1 MGVCDVPVISS
12 VCDAVGEG
20 AASLV
25 AAPFDWLAQ
34 AMGAAAGWLFEA
46 VWSVFDTTTLVDV
59 TKPGYVAVYNLLFG
73 IAVFVMLIFFCLQL
87 ITGLIRRD
95 PTALTRAALGLAKS
109 VLGSFVVITL
119 TALLLEVVDQ
129 LCIGIV
135 QAAGETTES
144 MGDKIALLAAGLV
157 GINIAAPG
165 VGAIITIFMAGLA
178 ITAAAIVWLSLLVRK
193 ALLLV
198 AVVFA
203 PLAFSGASWD
213 ASRGWIGKW
222 AMFVVALICS
232 KLVLVVMFLVAI
244 TQVSAPIDADLAS
257 VSDPIAGI
265 VLMAMAAF
273 APYLTY
279 KFIAFVGF
287 DMYHAIGSEQDAKS
301 ALNRPIPVP
310 SKPQGGADPKKV
322 LDGTAV
328 AAATRAEAPVEREQR
343 ATAAEDPGTDTRR
356 ERRRRGRRWRCR
368 SRRRRSSRSR
378 SRGRGRGD
386 RSERRQGCRHRRTEG
401 RDGAGSPGRARRRRC
416 RADTATARNT
426 SGGTAVEPRAAP
438 AERRPVTA
446 AAEAAPAARATPT
459 EGVDDEQHEQR
470 PADRGRAGAGEVLP
484 PHPPRC
490 PPRPVADPAHHPR
503 HRRSHAHRRVLRRRR
518 DAAGLHR
525 PGLGTR
531 RRTDLDTHRGPTDR
545 GMAAH
550 RLLVAVAHHRRATAV
565 PAQDRRAAPRRHA
578 RAAR

>member
-59 TKPGYVAVYNLLFG
+59 TKPGYIAVYNLLFG

-109 VLGSFVVITL
+109 VLGSFVAITL

-144 MGDKIALLAAGLV
+144 MGDKIALLATGLV

-310 SKPQGGADPKKV
+310 TKPQGGGDRKKV
-322 LDGTAV
+322 LDGSSSGGGNAGGGSGGGSSTPPPPKTPAPAPAAGGGGAAAGGGGAAAAGPV
-328 AAATRAEAPVEREQR
+328 AAGVVVGASVAKGA
-343 ATAAEDPGTDTRR
+343 ATAGPKA
-356 ERRRRGRRWRCR
+356 
-368 SRRRRSSRSR
+368 
-378 SRGRGRGD
+378 
-386 RSERRQGCRHRRTEG
+386 
-401 RDGAGSPGRARRRRC
+401 
-416 RADTATARNT
+416 
-426 SGGTAVEPRAAP
+426 GTALGAQGEHAAD
-438 AERRPVTA
+438 A
-446 AAEAAPAARATPT
+446 AAQTPPPPAAAPAA
-459 EGVDDEQHEQR
+459 
-470 PADRGRAGAGEVLP
+470 P
-484 PHPPRC
+484 PSSLA
-490 PPRPVADPAHHPR
+490 PRPPSTDPSP
-503 HRRSHAHRRVLRRRR
+503 
-518 DAAGLHR
+518 
-525 PGLGTR
+525 P
-531 RRTDLDTHRGPTDR
+531 PKQP
-545 GMAAH
+545 
-550 RLLVAVAHHRRATAV
+550 
-565 PAQDRRAAPRRHA
+565 PAPAPRPPKE
-578 RAAR
+578 

>member
-87 ITGLIRRD
+87 ITGLVRRD

-213 ASRGWIGKW
+213 ASRGWVGKW

-310 SKPQGGADPKKV
+310 SKPQGGGDPKKV
-322 LDGTAV
+322 LDGAGGGGNSGGGAGGGSGSSALPPPKTPVPTPAASSGGAAGGGGAAAGGSGAAAAGPVAAGVVIGASVAKGAATAGPKAGTALGAQGEHAADAAAQTPPPPATPAV
-328 AAATRAEAPVEREQR
+328 AP
-343 ATAAEDPGTDTRR
+343 P
-356 ERRRRGRRWRCR
+356 
-368 SRRRRSSRSR
+368 SSL
-378 SRGRGRGD
+378 
-386 RSERRQGCRHRRTEG
+386 
-401 RDGAGSPGRARRRRC
+401 A
-416 RADTATARNT
+416 
-426 SGGTAVEPRAAP
+426 
-438 AERRPVTA
+438 
-446 AAEAAPAARATPT
+446 
-459 EGVDDEQHEQR
+459 
-470 PADRGRAGAGEVLP
+470 
-484 PHPPRC
+484 
-490 PPRPVADPAHHPR
+490 PRPPSADPSP
-503 HRRSHAHRRVLRRRR
+503 
-518 DAAGLHR
+518 
-525 PGLGTR
+525 P
-531 RRTDLDTHRGPTDR
+531 P
-545 GMAAH
+545 
-550 RLLVAVAHHRRATAV
+550 
-565 PAQDRRAAPRRHA
+565 PKQPPPPAPRPTKE
-578 RAAR
+578 

>member
-1 MGVCDVPVISS
+1 M
-12 VCDAVGEG
+12 
-20 AASLV
+20 V

-59 TKPGYVAVYNLLFG
+59 TKPGYIAVYNLLFG

-144 MGDKIALLAAGLV
+144 MGDKIARLAAGLV

-310 SKPQGGADPKKV
+310 TKPQGGGDPKKV
-322 LDGTAV
+322 LDGT
-328 AAATRAEAPVEREQR
+328 
-343 ATAAEDPGTDTRR
+343 
-356 ERRRRGRRWRCR
+356 
-368 SRRRRSSRSR
+368 SRS
-378 SRGRGRGD
+378 GGN
-386 RSERRQGCRHRRTEG
+386 
-401 RDGAGSPGRARRRRC
+401 A
-416 RADTATARNT
+416 
-426 SGGTAVEPRAAP
+426 SGGSGGGSSAP
-438 AERRPVTA
+438 PPPKTPAP
-446 AAEAAPAARATPT
+446 APAASGGGAAGGGAAAGGSGAAAAGPVAAGVVVGASVAKGAATAGPKAGT
-459 EGVDDEQHEQR
+459 ALGAQGEHAADAAAQTPPP
-470 PADRGRAGAGEVLP
+470 PASPAAP
-484 PHPPRC
+484 PSSPA
-490 PPRPVADPAHHPR
+490 PRPPSSDPSP
-503 HRRSHAHRRVLRRRR
+503 
-518 DAAGLHR
+518 
-525 PGLGTR
+525 P
-531 RRTDLDTHRGPTDR
+531 PKQ
-545 GMAAH
+545 
-550 RLLVAVAHHRRATAV
+550 
-565 PAQDRRAAPRRHA
+565 PPPPAPRPPKE
-578 RAAR
+578 

>member
-59 TKPGYVAVYNLLFG
+59 TRPGYVSVYNLLFG
-73 IAVFVMLIFFCLQL
+73 VAVFVMLIFFCLQL

-109 VLGSFVVITL
+109 VLGSFVVNTL
-119 TALLLEVVDQ
+119 MALLLEIVDQ

-144 MGDKIALLAAGLV
+144 MGDKIALLATGLV

-198 AVVFA
+198 AIVFA

-257 VSDPIAGI
+257 ISDPIAGI

-287 DMYHAIGSEQDAKS
+287 DMYHAIGSEQDAKH

-310 SKPQGGADPKKV
+310 GRGAGGGAEPKKV
-322 LDGTAV
+322 LDGAGNTGSGGGGAGRGGSGSAPPAPKPTPAASTGSGAGASGG
-328 AAATRAEAPVEREQR
+328 AAASGGGAAAGGGGAAAAAGPAAAVVVGAQVAKGA
-343 ATAAEDPGTDTRR
+343 ATAGPKA
-356 ERRRRGRRWRCR
+356 
-368 SRRRRSSRSR
+368 
-378 SRGRGRGD
+378 
-386 RSERRQGCRHRRTEG
+386 
-401 RDGAGSPGRARRRRC
+401 
-416 RADTATARNT
+416 
-426 SGGTAVEPRAAP
+426 GTALGAQGEHAAD
-438 AERRPVTA
+438 A
-446 AAEAAPAARATPT
+446 AAQTP
-459 EGVDDEQHEQR
+459 
-470 PADRGRAGAGEVLP
+470 P
-484 PHPPRC
+484 PHPASAAPGVPSQVAPPSSSPAPQAPRS
-490 PPRPVADPAHHPR
+490 DPAP
-503 HRRSHAHRRVLRRRR
+503 
-518 DAAGLHR
+518 
-525 PGLGTR
+525 P
-531 RRTDLDTHRGPTDR
+531 P
-545 GMAAH
+545 
-550 RLLVAVAHHRRATAV
+550 
-565 PAQDRRAAPRRHA
+565 PAPKPSTPPAPRA
-578 RAAR
+578 PKE

>member
-322 LDGTAV
+322 LDDGSSGGGNAGGSSGGGGGSGAPPPPKTPAPTPAASGSGAAGGGGAAAGGGGAAAAGPVAAGVVVGASVAKGAATAGPKAGTALG
-328 AAATRAEAPVEREQR
+328 AQGEHAADAATQTPPPPASPTVASP
-343 ATAAEDPGTDTRR
+343 
-356 ERRRRGRRWRCR
+356 
-368 SRRRRSSRSR
+368 SS
-378 SRGRGRGD
+378 
-386 RSERRQGCRHRRTEG
+386 
-401 RDGAGSPGRARRRRC
+401 
-416 RADTATARNT
+416 
-426 SGGTAVEPRAAP
+426 P
-438 AERRPVTA
+438 A
-446 AAEAAPAARATPT
+446 
-459 EGVDDEQHEQR
+459 
-470 PADRGRAGAGEVLP
+470 
-484 PHPPRC
+484 
-490 PPRPVADPAHHPR
+490 PRPPSTDPSPPPKQPPP
-503 HRRSHAHRRVLRRRR
+503 L
-518 DAAGLHR
+518 
-525 PGLGTR
+525 
-531 RRTDLDTHRGPTDR
+531 
-545 GMAAH
+545 
-550 RLLVAVAHHRRATAV
+550 
-565 PAQDRRAAPRRHA
+565 APRPPKE
-578 RAAR
+578 

>member
-59 TKPGYVAVYNLLFG
+59 TKPGYIAVYNLLFG

-203 PLAFSGASWD
+203 PLAFSGAADFSGI
-213 ASRGWIGKW
+213 APRGL
-222 AMFVVALICS
+222 F
-232 KLVLVVMFLVAI
+232 
-244 TQVSAPIDADLAS
+244 IDE
-257 VSDPIAGI
+257 V
-265 VLMAMAAF
+265 
-273 APYLTY
+273 YH
-279 KFIAFVGF
+279 KAFVA
-287 DMYHAIGSEQDAKS
+287 MNEE
-301 ALNRPIPVP
+301 
-310 SKPQGGADPKKV
+310 
-322 LDGTAV
+322 GTEA
-328 AAATRAEAPVEREQR
+328 AAATAVVMAE
-343 ATAAEDPGTDTRR
+343 
-356 ERRRRGRRWRCR
+356 
-368 SRRRRSSRSR
+368 
-378 SRGRGRGD
+378 
-386 RSERRQGCRHRRTEG
+386 
-401 RDGAGSPGRARRRRC
+401 
-416 RADTATARNT
+416 
-426 SGGTAVEPRAAP
+426 SGVPSLPDAP
-438 AERRPVTA
+438 ALAFDRPFLFFIVD
-446 AAEAAPAARATPT
+446 RPT
-459 EGVDDEQHEQR
+459 GAILFVGRIVD
-470 PADRGRAGAGEVLP
+470 
-484 PHPPRC
+484 PR
-490 PPRPVADPAHHPR
+490 
-503 HRRSHAHRRVLRRRR
+503 
-518 DAAGLHR
+518 
-525 PGLGTR
+525 
-531 RRTDLDTHRGPTDR
+531 
-545 GMAAH
+545 
-550 RLLVAVAHHRRATAV
+550 
-565 PAQDRRAAPRRHA
+565 
-578 RAAR
+578 

>member
-59 TKPGYVAVYNLLFG
+59 TKPGYIAVYNLLFG

-119 TALLLEVVDQ
+119 TALLLEVIDQ

-310 SKPQGGADPKKV
+310 TKPQGGGDPKKV
-322 LDGTAV
+322 LDGT
-328 AAATRAEAPVEREQR
+328 
-343 ATAAEDPGTDTRR
+343 
-356 ERRRRGRRWRCR
+356 
-368 SRRRRSSRSR
+368 S
-378 SRGRGRGD
+378 
-386 RSERRQGCRHRRTEG
+386 
-401 RDGAGSPGRARRRRC
+401 
-416 RADTATARNT
+416 
-426 SGGTAVEPRAAP
+426 SGGNAGGGSGGGSSTPPPPKTPAP
-438 AERRPVTA
+438 
-446 AAEAAPAARATPT
+446 APAASGGGAAGGGAAAGGSSAAAAGPVAAGVVIGASVAKGAATAGPKAGT
-459 EGVDDEQHEQR
+459 ALGAQGEHAADAAAQTPPP
-470 PADRGRAGAGEVLP
+470 PAASPAAP
-484 PHPPRC
+484 PSSLA
-490 PPRPVADPAHHPR
+490 PRPPSTDPSP
-503 HRRSHAHRRVLRRRR
+503 
-518 DAAGLHR
+518 
-525 PGLGTR
+525 P
-531 RRTDLDTHRGPTDR
+531 PKQP
-545 GMAAH
+545 
-550 RLLVAVAHHRRATAV
+550 
-565 PAQDRRAAPRRHA
+565 PAPAPRSPKE
-578 RAAR
+578 

>member
-20 AASLV
+20 AATLI

-59 TKPGYVAVYNLLFG
+59 TKPGYLAVYNLLFG

-222 AMFVVALICS
+222 AMFVVALVCS
-232 KLVLVVMFLVAI
+232 KLVLVVMFLVAV

-257 VSDPIAGI
+257 ISDPIAGI

-322 LDGTAV
+322 LDGSSGGGNAGGSTGGGSSAPPPPKTPAPTHAASSGGAAGGGGAAAGGGGAAAAGPV
-328 AAATRAEAPVEREQR
+328 AAGVVIGASVAKGA
-343 ATAAEDPGTDTRR
+343 ATAGPKA
-356 ERRRRGRRWRCR
+356 
-368 SRRRRSSRSR
+368 
-378 SRGRGRGD
+378 
-386 RSERRQGCRHRRTEG
+386 
-401 RDGAGSPGRARRRRC
+401 
-416 RADTATARNT
+416 
-426 SGGTAVEPRAAP
+426 GTALGAQGEHAADAAAQTPPPPPATLTAAP
-438 AERRPVTA
+438 PSS
-446 AAEAAPAARATPT
+446 PA
-459 EGVDDEQHEQR
+459 
-470 PADRGRAGAGEVLP
+470 
-484 PHPPRC
+484 
-490 PPRPVADPAHHPR
+490 PRPPSADPSP
-503 HRRSHAHRRVLRRRR
+503 
-518 DAAGLHR
+518 
-525 PGLGTR
+525 P
-531 RRTDLDTHRGPTDR
+531 P
-545 GMAAH
+545 
-550 RLLVAVAHHRRATAV
+550 
-565 PAQDRRAAPRRHA
+565 PKQPPPPAPRPTME
-578 RAAR
+578 

>member
-1 MGVCDVPVISS
+1 MSVCDIPVISS

-20 AASLV
+20 AATLV

-59 TKPGYVAVYNLLFG
+59 TRPGYVSVYNLLFG
-73 IAVFVMLIFFCLQL
+73 VAVFVMLIFFCLQL

-144 MGDKIALLAAGLV
+144 MGDKIALLATGLV

-198 AVVFA
+198 AIVFA

-257 VSDPIAGI
+257 ISDPIAGI

-279 KFIAFVGF
+279 KFIAFVAF
-287 DMYHAIGSEQDAKS
+287 DMYHAIGSEQDAKH

-310 SKPQGGADPKKV
+310 GRGAGGGAEAKKV
-322 LDGTAV
+322 LDGASNTGSGGGGGA
-328 AAATRAEAPVEREQR
+328 
-343 ATAAEDPGTDTRR
+343 
-356 ERRRRGRRWRCR
+356 
-368 SRRRRSSRSR
+368 
-378 SRGRGRGD
+378 GRGGGD
-386 RSERRQGCRHRRTEG
+386 SAPPAPKPTP
-401 RDGAGSPGRARRRRC
+401 ASP
-416 RADTATARNT
+416 
-426 SGGTAVEPRAAP
+426 
-438 AERRPVTA
+438 
-446 AAEAAPAARATPT
+446 
-459 EGVDDEQHEQR
+459 
-470 PADRGRAGAGEVLP
+470 AGAGASGGGAAASGGGAAAGGSAAAAGPAAAVIVGAQVAKGAATAGPKAGAALGAHGERAADAAAQTP
-484 PHPPRC
+484 PPASAAQPPAAPQVA
-490 PPRPVADPAHHPR
+490 PPSSSPAPPAPRSDPAPPPKP
-503 HRRSHAHRRVLRRRR
+503 ST
-518 DAAGLHR
+518 
-525 PGLGTR
+525 P
-531 RRTDLDTHRGPTDR
+531 P
-545 GMAAH
+545 
-550 RLLVAVAHHRRATAV
+550 
-565 PAQDRRAAPRRHA
+565 APRA
-578 RAAR
+578 PKE

>member
-59 TKPGYVAVYNLLFG
+59 TKPGYIAVYNLLFG

-144 MGDKIALLAAGLV
+144 MGDKIALLATGLV

-198 AVVFA
+198 AIVFA

-310 SKPQGGADPKKV
+310 TKPQGGGDPKKV
-322 LDGTAV
+322 LDG
-328 AAATRAEAPVEREQR
+328 
-343 ATAAEDPGTDTRR
+343 
-356 ERRRRGRRWRCR
+356 
-368 SRRRRSSRSR
+368 SSS
-378 SRGRGRGD
+378 GG
-386 RSERRQGCRHRRTEG
+386 
-401 RDGAGSPGRARRRRC
+401 
-416 RADTATARNT
+416 NT
-426 SGGTAVEPRAAP
+426 SGGSGGGSNTPPPPKTPAP
-438 AERRPVTA
+438 
-446 AAEAAPAARATPT
+446 APAASGGGAAGGGAAAGGSSAAAAGPVAAGVVIGASVAKGAATAGPKAGT
-459 EGVDDEQHEQR
+459 ALGAQGEHAADAAAQTPPP
-470 PADRGRAGAGEVLP
+470 PAASPAAP
-484 PHPPRC
+484 PSSPA
-490 PPRPVADPAHHPR
+490 PRPPSTDPSP
-503 HRRSHAHRRVLRRRR
+503 
-518 DAAGLHR
+518 
-525 PGLGTR
+525 P
-531 RRTDLDTHRGPTDR
+531 PKQ
-545 GMAAH
+545 
-550 RLLVAVAHHRRATAV
+550 
-565 PAQDRRAAPRRHA
+565 PPPPAPRPPKE
-578 RAAR
+578 

>member
-59 TKPGYVAVYNLLFG
+59 TKPGYIAVYNLLFG

-310 SKPQGGADPKKV
+310 SKPQGGDPKKV
-322 LDGTAV
+322 LDGTSSGGNVGGGSGGGSSAPPPPRTPAPAPAASGGGAAGGGAAASGGGAAAAGPV
-328 AAATRAEAPVEREQR
+328 AAGVVAGASIAKGA
-343 ATAAEDPGTDTRR
+343 ATAGPKA
-356 ERRRRGRRWRCR
+356 
-368 SRRRRSSRSR
+368 
-378 SRGRGRGD
+378 
-386 RSERRQGCRHRRTEG
+386 
-401 RDGAGSPGRARRRRC
+401 
-416 RADTATARNT
+416 
-426 SGGTAVEPRAAP
+426 GTALGAQGEHAAD
-438 AERRPVTA
+438 A
-446 AAEAAPAARATPT
+446 AAQTPPPPAAAPAAPPSN
-459 EGVDDEQHEQR
+459 
-470 PADRGRAGAGEVLP
+470 PA
-484 PHPPRC
+484 
-490 PPRPVADPAHHPR
+490 PRPPSTDPSP
-503 HRRSHAHRRVLRRRR
+503 
-518 DAAGLHR
+518 
-525 PGLGTR
+525 PQKQ
-531 RRTDLDTHRGPTDR
+531 
-545 GMAAH
+545 
-550 RLLVAVAHHRRATAV
+550 
-565 PAQDRRAAPRRHA
+565 PAPPAPRPPKE
-578 RAAR
+578 